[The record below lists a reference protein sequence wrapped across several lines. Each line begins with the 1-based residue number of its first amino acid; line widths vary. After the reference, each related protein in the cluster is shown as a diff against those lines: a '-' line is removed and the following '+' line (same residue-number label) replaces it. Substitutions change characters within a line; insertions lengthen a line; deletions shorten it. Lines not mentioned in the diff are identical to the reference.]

1 MPRQWFQ
8 IVTLCLLVI
17 LLGGTAQAQT
27 QPPAQSPAQAE
38 EQLKVW
44 LPEGAKIVQRLVLP
58 DNVVTRVTA
67 PSPPADVV
75 AFYTERFK
83 EEGWDLV
90 SDFQTGDSYRLFA
103 LKGRRDA
110 TLSIDPDG
118 RGGSRIRAS
127 VSRTQWQRIE
137 PGELGP

>member
-8 IVTLCLLVI
+8 IVTCCLLLVF
-17 LLGGTAQAQT
+17 LGGAAQAQT
-27 QPPAQSPAQAE
+27 QTQTPAQNE
-38 EQLKVW
+38 EQLMVW

-58 DNVVTRVTA
+58 DNIVTRVTA
-67 PSPPADVV
+67 PLPPADTV
-75 AFYTERFK
+75 AFYSERFK
-83 EEGWDLV
+83 EDGWDLI

-103 LKGRRDA
+103 IKGRRDA

-127 VSRTQWQRIE
+127 VSRTEWQRIE
-137 PGELGP
+137 PGESGE